1 MLTLFFILAFIF
13 VFLNGLNDSANIVAT
28 VISSRA
34 LQPRAAL
41 LLTALGEFIGPF
53 LFGVAVARSLGAD
66 LFDPASVNIEMLISA
81 LTGALLWRVV
91 TWYLG
96 IPASSSHALMGG
108 LVGAAW
114 AASGPAAI
122 QLPGLGKIAIALLVS
137 PPLGLIV
144 GYLVT
149 RVIFLL
155 ARWATPRL
163 NRTFQRLQ
171 LLTSFGLALG
181 HGSNDAQKTMGI
193 LVLGLIAAGELNEFS
208 VPTWVLV
215 TSATGMALGTAF
227 GGWRVI
233 RTLGGRIMKVRPV
246 HGFAAQLGG
255 LGVMWGAAFLGG
267 PVSLTQVMSSS
278 IVGAGAAQRLKG
290 VRWQVARE
298 MLAAWLLTFPVSALV
313 AGGSYWLLNLV
324 FSIN

>member
-1 MLTLFFILAFIF
+1 MFTLFLILAFFF

-41 LLTALGEFIGPF
+41 LLTALGEFVGPF

-66 LFDPASVNIEMLISA
+66 LFDTASVSIEMLVAA
-81 LTGALLWRVV
+81 LLGALLWRVI

-108 LVGAAW
+108 LIGAAL
-114 AASGPAAI
+114 AAI
-122 QLPGLGKIAIALLVS
+122 GLAAIRLPGLGKIALALLIS
-137 PPLGLIV
+137 PPLGLIA

-149 RVIFLL
+149 RIIFFL
-155 ARWATPRL
+155 ARRATPRIS
-163 NRTFQRLQ
+163 RTFQRLQ
-171 LLTSFGLALG
+171 LFTSFGLALG

-193 LVLGLIAAGELNEFS
+193 LVLGLLAAGQLEEFS
-208 VPTWVLV
+208 VPNWVV
-215 TSATGMALGTAF
+215 VASAAGMALGTAL
-227 GGWRVI
+227 GGWRMI

-246 HGFAAQLGG
+246 HGFAAQFGG

-278 IVGAGAAQRLKG
+278 IMGAGAAQRLKG
-290 VRWQVARE
+290 VRWQVGQE
-298 MLAAWLLTFPVSALV
+298 MLAAWLLTIPVSGMV
-313 AGGSYWLLNLV
+313 AAGCYWLIK
-324 FSIN
+324 FFRS

>member
-1 MLTLFFILAFIF
+1 MLTLFFSLSFLF

-41 LLTALGEFIGPF
+41 LLTALGEFLGPF
-53 LFGVAVARSLGAD
+53 LFGLAVARSLSTD
-66 LFDPASVNIEMLISA
+66 LFDPASVSIEMLIAA
-81 LTGALLWRVV
+81 LLGALLWRVI

-108 LVGAAW
+108 LIGAALT
-114 AASGPAAI
+114 AGGLAAI
-122 QLPGLGKIAIALLVS
+122 RLDGLGKIVLALLIS
-137 PPLGLIV
+137 PPLGLLA

-149 RVIFLL
+149 RLIFWL
-155 ARWATPRL
+155 ARSAAPSI

-193 LVLGLIAAGELNEFS
+193 LVLGLLAAGHLETFS
-208 VPTWVLV
+208 VPTWVLFV
-215 TSATGMALGTAF
+215 SATGMALGTAL

-246 HGFAAQLGG
+246 HGFASQLGG

-278 IVGAGAAQRLKG
+278 IMGSGAAQRLKG
-290 VRWQVARE
+290 VRWQVGQE
-298 MLAAWLLTFPVSALV
+298 MLAAWLLTIPVSAIV
-313 AGGSYWLLNLV
+313 AAGCYWLIKLY
-324 FSIN
+324 SY

>member
-1 MLTLFFILAFIF
+1 MLTLFFILAFLF

-41 LLTALGEFIGPF
+41 LLTALGEFVGPF

-66 LFDPASVNIEMLISA
+66 LFDTASVSIEMLVAA
-81 LTGALLWRVV
+81 LLGALLWRVI

-108 LVGAAW
+108 LIGAAL
-114 AASGPAAI
+114 AASGLAAI
-122 QLPGLGKIAIALLVS
+122 RLPGLGKIALALLIS
-137 PPLGLIV
+137 PPLGLIA

-149 RVIFLL
+149 RIIFFL
-155 ARWATPRL
+155 ARRATPRIS
-163 NRTFQRLQ
+163 RTFQRLQ
-171 LLTSFGLALG
+171 LFTSFGLALG

-193 LVLGLIAAGELNEFS
+193 LVLGLLAAGQLEEFS
-208 VPTWVLV
+208 VPNWVMV
-215 TSATGMALGTAF
+215 ASAAGMALGTAL
-227 GGWRVI
+227 GGWRMI

-246 HGFAAQLGG
+246 HGFAAQFGG

-278 IVGAGAAQRLKG
+278 IMGAGAAQRLKG
-290 VRWQVARE
+290 VRWQVGQE
-298 MLAAWLLTFPVSALV
+298 MVLAWLLTIPVSGLV
-313 AGGSYWLLNLV
+313 AAGCYFLIGF
-324 FSIN
+324 FS

>member
-1 MLTLFFILAFIF
+1 MFTLFIILAFFF

-41 LLTALGEFIGPF
+41 LLTALGEFVGPF

-66 LFDPASVNIEMLISA
+66 LFAETAVSIQMLIAA
-81 LTGALLWRVV
+81 LMGALLWRII

-108 LVGAAW
+108 LVGAALV
-114 AASGPAAI
+114 AGGVAAI
-122 QLPGLGKIAIALLVS
+122 QLPGLERIILALLIS
-137 PPLGLIV
+137 PLLGLGA

-149 RVIFLL
+149 KIIFLL
-155 ARWATPRL
+155 ARNASPRI
-163 NRTFQRLQ
+163 NRTLQRLQ
-171 LLTSFGLALG
+171 LASSFGLALG
-181 HGSNDAQKTMGI
+181 HGSNDAQKTMGV
-193 LVLGLIAAGELNEFS
+193 LVLGLLATGQIETFN

-215 TSATGMALGTAF
+215 VSALGMALGTAL

-233 RTLGGRIMKVRPV
+233 RTLGGKIMRVRPV
-246 HGFAAQLGG
+246 HGFASQLGG

-278 IVGAGAAQRLKG
+278 IMGSGAAQRLKG
-290 VRWQVARE
+290 VRWQVGRE
-298 MLAAWLLTFPVSALV
+298 MVVAWLLTIPVSALV
-313 AGGSYWLLNLV
+313 AAGCYWV
-324 FSIN
+324 ISSI

>member
-1 MLTLFFILAFIF
+1 MLTLFFILAFLF

-34 LQPRAAL
+34 LQPRTAL
-41 LLTALGEFIGPF
+41 LLTALGEFVGPF
-53 LFGVAVARSLGAD
+53 LFGVAVARSLSTD
-66 LFDPASVNIEMLISA
+66 LFDPASVNIEMLIAA
-81 LTGALLWRVV
+81 LLGALLWRVV

-108 LVGAAW
+108 LIGAAL
-114 AASGPAAI
+114 AANGVAAI
-122 QLPGLGKIAIALLVS
+122 QLPGLGKIALALLIS
-137 PPLGLIV
+137 PPLGLLA

-149 RVIFLL
+149 RIVFFL
-155 ARWATPRL
+155 ARSATLRI

-193 LVLGLIAAGELNEFS
+193 LVLGLLAADQLSEFS
-208 VPTWVLV
+208 VPIWVLV
-215 TSATGMALGTAF
+215 SSAGGMALGTAL

-233 RTLGGRIMKVRPV
+233 RTLGHRIMKVRPV
-246 HGFAAQLGG
+246 HGFASQLGG
-255 LGVMWGAAFLGG
+255 LGVMWGAALLGG

-278 IVGAGAAQRLKG
+278 IMGSGAAQRIKG
-290 VRWQVARE
+290 VRWQVGQE
-298 MLAAWLLTFPVSALV
+298 MLAAWLLTIPVSGLV
-313 AGGSYWLLNLV
+313 AAGCYWV
-324 FSIN
+324 ISIFN

>member
-1 MLTLFFILAFIF
+1 MLTLFFFLAFLF

-41 LLTALGEFIGPF
+41 LLTALGEFVGPF
-53 LFGVAVARSLGAD
+53 LFGVAVARSLSTD
-66 LFDPASVNIEMLISA
+66 LFDPASVNLEMLTAA
-81 LTGALLWRVV
+81 LVGALLWRVF
-91 TWYLG
+91 TWYFG
-96 IPASSSHALMGG
+96 VPASSSHALVGG
-108 LVGAAW
+108 LIGAALV
-114 AASGPAAI
+114 AGGLPAI
-122 QLPGLGKIAIALLVS
+122 NLVGLGKVVVALLIS
-137 PPLGLIV
+137 PPIGLIA

-149 RVIFLL
+149 RLIFFL
-155 ARWATPRL
+155 ARNATPRI

-171 LLTSFGLALG
+171 LFTSFGLALG

-193 LVLGLIAAGELNEFS
+193 LVLGLLASGRLNQFK

-215 TSATGMALGTAF
+215 SAAAGMALGTAF

-246 HGFAAQLGG
+246 HGFASQTGALGI
-255 LGVMWGAAFLGG
+255 MWGAAFLGG

-278 IVGAGAAQRLKG
+278 LIGSGAAQRLKG
-290 VRWQVARE
+290 VRWQVGQE
-298 MLAAWLLTFPVSALV
+298 MLAAWLLTIPVSGLV
-313 AGGSYWLLNLV
+313 AAGCYVIISSV
-324 FSIN
+324 S